1 MGDYGE
7 NKGPVGGV
15 SPPISSVTAP
25 TGSLRG
31 DASLLGGNAP
41 LPDPDKSDS
50 AVVNDVQLVP
60 GQKADGKLGLYL
72 NFDGVDVPQPIRG
85 ELGSPDPGPS
95 VYKSRRQWRGS
106 W

>member
-7 NKGPVGGV
+7 NKGAVGGV
-15 SPPISSVTAP
+15 TPPISSVTAP

-41 LPDPDKSDS
+41 RPDPDTSDS
-50 AVVNDVQLVP
+50 AITKNVQLVP
-60 GQKADGKLGLYL
+60 GQEADPKLGLYL

-85 ELGSPDPGPS
+85 DRGSPDPGPS
-95 VYKSRRQWRGS
+95 V
-106 W
+106 